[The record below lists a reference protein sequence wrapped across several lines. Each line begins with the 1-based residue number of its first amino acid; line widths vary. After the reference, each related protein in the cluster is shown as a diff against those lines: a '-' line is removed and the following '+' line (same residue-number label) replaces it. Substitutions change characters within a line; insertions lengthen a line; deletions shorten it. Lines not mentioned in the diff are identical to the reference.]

1 MEWRWGHY
9 KLVSGSG
16 FIRTKILDIA
26 FCSGA
31 LFWWCLQ
38 TMLKPK
44 SILQWDNFAPTFGCP
59 NVGPPFCSRFAF
71 LSFVSTCWT
80 YIFVAER
87 ILPKFSPRS
96 NRSNLNLYR
105 MLHLLNGLLTGAYRV
120 RVHKQ
125 YFEKNLRIPRHSNCS
140 LLEACDVKAVASPQR
155 TRPQSVPVNVSKD
168 FKGLRV
174 D

>member
-1 MEWRWGHY
+1 MVFTNHVE
-9 KLVSGSG
+9 
-16 FIRTKILDIA
+16 TKKHFA
-26 FCSGA
+26 VRY
-31 LFWWCLQ
+31 
-38 TMLKPK
+38 
-44 SILQWDNFAPTFGCP
+44 FAPTFGCP

-125 YFEKNLRIPRHSNCS
+125 YFEKNLQQKKCAFHVIQLFIAGS
-140 LLEACDVKAVASPQR
+140 LWCEGSGKSATDQAAISACDKRLQR
-155 TRPQSVPVNVSKD
+155 LQRPAGWLV
-168 FKGLRV
+168 V
-174 D
+174 DS